1 MSGRVED
8 PSTSTPRRAP
18 ERADPATG
26 LPAPPPAM
34 NAPRTLP
41 HRPEAENAVIG
52 GILLRGRDALGEVLE
67 LITEDDFYQPRTQ
80 AVFRAMRILEERGE
94 PIDVITLEAQLGRT
108 GELELV
114 GGIEGLARFDRYAT
128 AHNIK
133 AHAELVRESAMV
145 RNLVVATREIAE
157 EGMEELEDVKA
168 YVDTAEQRILKVNE
182 RGRKSTYRSSREL
195 MLEVFQN
202 ITERQRQ
209 TDPITGVATGFT
221 VLDDMTAGL
230 QPSDLIILAARPSM
244 GKTAFALNLAQEAC
258 VMPAK
263 YMNAPPEQRP
273 PRYPVL
279 FFSLEMGATQ
289 LIERILC
296 AEARVDAQRL
306 RRGGGGMMEQD
317 FRSLIAAADRISNA
331 KLYIDDTAS
340 PSILELR
347 ARSRR
352 WRDDKTI
359 FPDPD
364 PDDPST
370 NPKGLGMVMVDY
382 LQLAK
387 GGKARYDSREQEIS
401 EISRGLKAMA
411 KELKVPVIALSQLN
425 RAVDSRADHR
435 PQLSDL
441 RESGA
446 IEQDA
451 DVIMFI
457 YREERYLPGDAPEE
471 RRREVENKAEI
482 IIGKQRNGPIGTVH
496 LTFMKKHTRFENPAP
511 EFEQ

>member
-1 MSGRVED
+1 MAE
-8 PSTSTPRRAP
+8 
-18 ERADPATG
+18 
-26 LPAPPPAM
+26 L
-34 NAPRTLP
+34 RTLP
-41 HRPEAENAVIG
+41 HRKEAEAAVLG
-52 GILLRGRDALGEVLE
+52 GIILRGRDVLGEVLE
-67 LITEDDFYQPRTQ
+67 LIGEDDFYVPAHK
-80 AVFRAMRILEERGE
+80 AVFRAMRILEERGD
-94 PIDVITLEAQLGRT
+94 PIDVITLETQLRRT

-114 GGIEGLARFDRYAT
+114 GGIEGLARLDRFAT

-133 AHAELVRESAMV
+133 SHAELILEAAQI
-145 RNLVVATREIAE
+145 RNLVVTAREIAE
-157 EGMEELEDVKA
+157 EGMNEVEDAKA
-168 YVDTAEQRILKVNE
+168 YIDTAEQRILKVNE

-195 MLEVFQN
+195 MLEVFQG

-209 TDPITGVATGFT
+209 TDPITGVSTGFYQ
-221 VLDDMTAGL
+221 LDEMTAGL

-244 GKTAFALNLAQEAC
+244 GKTAFALNLAQNAC
-258 VMPAK
+258 ILPPK
-263 YMNAPPEQRP
+263 YANAPADQRP
-273 PRYPVL
+273 ARYPVL

-289 LIERILC
+289 LIERVLC
-296 AEARVDAQRL
+296 SEARVDYAQL
-306 RRGGGGMMEQD
+306 RRGGRMMEQD
-317 FRSLIAAADRISNA
+317 FRGLIAAADRISNA
-331 KLYIDDTAS
+331 PLYIDDSAA

-352 WRDDKTI
+352 WRDDRTI

-364 PDDPST
+364 PDDPSA
-370 NPKGLGMVMVDY
+370 NHKQLGLIMVDY
-382 LQLAK
+382 LQLAR

-457 YREERYLPGDAPEE
+457 YREERYLPADAPEE
-471 RRREVENKAEI
+471 KLREVENKAEI
-482 IIGKQRNGPIGTVH
+482 IIGKQRNGPIGSVN

-511 EFEQ
+511 EYGEF